1 MANPRKSQSLLIA
14 PPQVFRPVRTRRLGQ
29 GLGEVEPR
37 VSGSGLVLL
46 LGAIWGSMQ
55 PIGIPMESHLITRTH
70 AASAWLAQAGYST
83 VKGKGGL
90 AADAVASTSIEN
102 ELLVEQQVSGVRI
115 SSLHTASLGIFQPQA
130 SLRPM
135 YVLLCPF
142 SSARTGISRM
152 LFLSA
157 PRNLWSCATLYP
169 MRRMFRTRKITQWAA
184 YRH

>member
-90 AADAVASTSIEN
+90 AADAVASSTSIEN
-102 ELLVEQQVSGVRI
+102 ELFLEQQVSGVRI
-115 SSLHTASLGIFQPQA
+115 SSLYTASLGTFRPQA
-130 SLRPM
+130 SSRPM
-135 YVLLCPF
+135 HALLCPVRERVDRYI
-142 SSARTGISRM
+142 ADVIS
-152 LFLSA
+152 LG
-157 PRNLWSCATLYP
+157 
-169 MRRMFRTRKITQWAA
+169 AA
-184 YRH
+184 QSLAMHHASPHVAYV